1 MEGVFFFLICFCF
14 VVGYR
19 LLFDLIGVENSLVVR
34 MKQEMY
40 FDYMED
46 FDI

>member
-1 MEGVFFFLICFCF
+1 MEGVFFFLICFCRR
-14 VVGYR
+14 GYR